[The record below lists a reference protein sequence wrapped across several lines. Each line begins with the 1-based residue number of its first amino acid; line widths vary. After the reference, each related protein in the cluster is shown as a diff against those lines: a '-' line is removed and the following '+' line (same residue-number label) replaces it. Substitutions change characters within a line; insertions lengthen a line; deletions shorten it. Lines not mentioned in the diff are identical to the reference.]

1 MQKMNYSLIVTD
13 FDGTLLKSDGTI
25 SQRTKDA
32 INRYVAKG
40 GKFAI
45 STGRMP
51 AAILPHIKELGLD
64 GVVSCAQGSIII
76 DIQTNEI
83 LASGTIPNDIAVKV
97 CQSMEKRGLHIHVYD
112 LWEYYSN
119 MNDSYLA
126 YYESLVK
133 TKAILVQNEPISA
146 FIKRKG
152 INPFKILV
160 MLEPEDNERIRL
172 ELENEKFQNCE
183 VTRSASWLVEVGNV
197 AYNKG
202 TSVQFLANYY
212 GIPMQQTIAIGDQLN
227 DLAMIETAALGF
239 AVQNADDSLK
249 KFAIVLPQTNDDDA
263 VAEVIERYGYTEE

>member
-1 MQKMNYSLIVTD
+1 MQKINHSLIVTD

-32 INRYVAKG
+32 ISRYLANG

-51 AAILPHIKELGLD
+51 AAILPHIKELGLS
-64 GVVSCAQGSIII
+64 GAVSCAQGSIII

-83 LASGTIPNDIAVKV
+83 LSSGTIPNETAVKV
-97 CQSMEKRGLHIHVYD
+97 CQAMEKRGLHIHIYN

-119 MNDSYLA
+119 MDDSYLA
-126 YYESLVK
+126 YYEELVK
-133 TKAILVQNEPISA
+133 AKAILVQNEPISE
-146 FIKRKG
+146 FIRKKG

-172 ELENEKFQNCE
+172 ELEGEGFQGCE
-183 VTRSASWLVEVGNV
+183 VTRSAPWLVEVGNV

-212 GIPMQQTIAIGDQLN
+212 GLPMDRTIAIGDQLN
-227 DLAMIETAALGF
+227 DLAMIKTATLGF
-239 AVQNADDSLK
+239 AVQNADDALK
-249 KFAIVLPQTNDDDA
+249 QFAIVLPQTNDDDA
-263 VAEVIERYGYTEE
+263 VAEIIERYGYTEE